1 MSAAVVWVSRGGI
14 ADGVSAAGVDLLVID
29 FQNIEGGDEVPE
41 LSPEH
46 RKLLK
51 DQAPQ
56 ILEDLAAF
64 APKFVCENC
73 GERFRNEV
81 PLLPIDD
88 IHQRVGVGEPTP
100 AGECPECRCL
110 VHPIEEVPAAI
121 LSADWQVPQE
131 DLLRHGLSGR
141 FIVQATAMPAII
153 RNGLD
158 SVLQW
163 FSQKQVPAIVVGET
177 REIAG
182 TSLKA
187 FFGLDD
193 TASGGDAFFVS
204 IMAGQ

>member
-46 RKLLK
+46 RKLLEEK
-51 DQAPQ
+51 APQ
-56 ILEDLAAF
+56 VLEDLAAY

-73 GERFRNEV
+73 GARFRNEV
-81 PLLPIDD
+81 PLLPIVDV
-88 IHQRVGVGEPTP
+88 HQRVGVGEPMP

-110 VHPIEEVPAAI
+110 VHPIEEAPAVA
-121 LSADWQVPQE
+121 LSADWQVPLE
-131 DLLRHGLSGR
+131 DLQRHGLAGR
-141 FIVQATAMPAII
+141 FIVQATAMPLIV
-153 RNGLD
+153 RHGLD

-163 FSQKQVPAIVVGET
+163 FSQKQEPAIQVGET

-182 TSLKA
+182 LSLKA

-193 TASGGDAFFVS
+193 KLSGGDAFFVS
-204 IMAGQ
+204 ISRG